1 MTYRKL
7 TFNPNIASQ
16 KPSNKDVCP
25 FCDQTELGKI
35 LDTKK
40 DMIWV
45 ENKFPVL
52 QDSYQTLIIES
63 SWHDGDISA
72 YDLTVNRQLFAFMF
86 EKWAVLEARNDYRS
100 IVLFRNFGPLSGGS
114 LRHPHSQLVGF
125 KDIDAYAAL
134 DKKTFAGLE
143 IYKEAK
149 DATEIS
155 ISSYPLQDFTE
166 FNVRIADISDLD
178 RLADSVQLLSDY
190 VLNDF
195 AGGRC
200 SSYNLFFYRF
210 EQEICCKVVPRF
222 VTSAYNIAYGIH
234 QVNQLKNLETTRDQV
249 RTKFLER
256 FKQS

>member
-1 MTYRKL
+1 MIYRKL
-7 TFNPNIASQ
+7 TFNTTIASQ

-63 SWHDGDISA
+63 SWHDGDIST

-86 EKWAVLEARNDYRS
+86 EKWAELEACGKYHS
-100 IVLFRNFGPLSGGS
+100 VVLFRNFGPLSGGS
-114 LRHPHSQLVGF
+114 LRHPHSQIVGF
-125 KDIDAYAAL
+125 KDVDAYAAL
-134 DKKTFAGLE
+134 DRRTFDGLE
-143 IYKEAK
+143 ICGESEEEAK
-149 DATEIS
+149 IS
-155 ISSYPLQDFTE
+155 ISLYPLQDFTE
-166 FNVRIADISDLD
+166 FNVSISNSKGLN

-195 AGGRC
+195 AQGRC

-210 EQEICCKVVPRF
+210 EEEICCKVVPRF
-222 VTSAYNIAYGIH
+222 VTSAYGIAYGLH
-234 QVNQLKNLETTRDQV
+234 QVNQLKRLEAIRDEV
-249 RTKFLER
+249 RIKLAKKTK
-256 FKQS
+256 Q

>member
-7 TFNPNIASQ
+7 TFNTTIASQ
-16 KPSNKDVCP
+16 KPSNKDTCP
-25 FCDQTELGKI
+25 FCEQTELGKI
-35 LDTKK
+35 LDRKK

-63 SWHDGDISA
+63 SWHEGDISA
-72 YDLTVNRQLFAFMF
+72 YDSAANRQLFAFMF
-86 EKWAVLEARNDYRS
+86 EKWAELEACKDYRS
-100 IVLFRNFGPLSGGS
+100 VVLFRNFGPLSGGS

-125 KDIDAYAAL
+125 KDLDAYAAL
-134 DKKTFAGLE
+134 DRKTFAGLE
-143 IYKEAK
+143 VYKESKHA
-149 DATEIS
+149 AEIT

-166 FNVRIADISDLD
+166 FNVRIADISDLG

-190 VLNDF
+190 VLNEF

-210 EQEICCKVVPRF
+210 EREICCKVVPRF

-234 QVNQLKNLETTRDQV
+234 QVNQLKRLETIRDDL
-249 RTKFLER
+249 RHKFLE
-256 FKQS
+256 KIK